1 MQTVGGAVSSR
12 NFDERTLQSL
22 RSRKVAGEAF
32 LAGMRMLIER
42 GYGRAIEFLDETAGR
57 IGTAPDA
64 ELPQLARSV
73 VLLLHV
79 RGRTAWQE
87 VWRELQARPAF
98 AGPLLAELGNGG
110 RWAAGLAELSGD
122 ELAALYTWLR
132 NEFGINPEVPS
143 FGGPPEWTAQGT
155 ILTTLQQRVQ
165 PESVSTL
172 EFLAREFPDDW
183 YVRKAAWEGRRQW
196 LDSRWAPL
204 APEKVKR
211 VVADRRQLIVRD
223 EEELA
228 EAVWQ
233 SLIDYQAS
241 IQSEGS
247 RVMRLWNEPAH
258 TPKGEEPI
266 SREIGTELQQM
277 LLGRGVS
284 ITCETKIREGQY
296 VDLYIAA
303 VIPGAEA
310 RKLSL
315 IIEVNGC
322 WNREL
327 MDALETQL
335 AMRYLRDNLSSRGIY
350 LVAWFLCDRWNGDN
364 DYRKDLTPKTTL
376 ADLSNLLESQAQHV
390 NAETG
395 SEIRVFMLNATIEG
409 ASPNPGVKGRRK
421 GVKQAAKGSLKRPRL

>member
-1 MQTVGGAVSSR
+1 
-12 NFDERTLQSL
+12 
-22 RSRKVAGEAF
+22 
-32 LAGMRMLIER
+32 MLIER
-42 GYGRAIEFLDETAGR
+42 GYGKAIEFLDETVGR

-64 ELPQLARSV
+64 ELPRLAWSV
-73 VLLLHV
+73 ALLLHY
-79 RGRTAWQE
+79 RGRAAWQE
-87 VWRELQARPAF
+87 IWRELQARPEF
-98 AGPLLAELGNGG
+98 AGPLLTALGNGG
-110 RWAAGLAELSGD
+110 RWAPGLADSLSGD
-122 ELAALYTWLR
+122 DFAALYIWLR
-132 NEFGINPEVPS
+132 SEFGVSPEMPS
-143 FGGPPEWTAQGT
+143 FGGRPEWAAQWT
-155 ILTTLQQRVQ
+155 ILTTLQQRVNQ
-165 PESVSTL
+165 ESVSAL
-172 EFLAREFPDDW
+172 ELLARNFPDDW
-183 YVRKAAWEGRRQW
+183 YVRKTAWEGRRQL
-196 LDSRWAPL
+196 LDSCWTPL
-204 APEKVKR
+204 APGEVKR
-211 VVADRRQLIVRD
+211 IVTDRRQMIVRD

-284 ITCETKIREGQY
+284 VTCETKIREGQY
-296 VDLYIAA
+296 VDLFIAA

-315 IIEVNGC
+315 IIEVKGC

-364 DYRKDLTPKTTL
+364 DYRKYLTPKSTL
-376 ADLSNLLESQAQHV
+376 EDLSNLLESQAQHV

-409 ASPNPGVKGRRK
+409 ASPNPSVKGRK
-421 GVKQAAKGSLKRPRL
+421 GVKQAAKGSLKRSRL